1 MNNQVPLSAAPV
13 DQPVTLINAFTVPLH
28 ESDRFLRRRKDNAR
42 IMAGQ
47 PGFIRARMY
56 KSLVEDAELRFI
68 NMAEWSTGEALAKA
82 RTKPEFLTSVRRLMD
97 DPELHVTPR
106 PAIYQVAVEVRP
118 GDLL

>member
-1 MNNQVPLSAAPV
+1 MSQAPAPTGV
-13 DQPVTLINAFTVPLH
+13 SVNEPVTLINAFTVPLC
-28 ESDRFLRRRKDNAR
+28 ESERFLRRWKDNAR

-56 KSLVEDAELRFI
+56 QALIDDAELRFV
-68 NMAEWSTGEALAKA
+68 NVAEWKSAKALAEA
-82 RTKPEFLTSVRRLMD
+82 RANPEFQDSVQRLEN

-118 GDLL
+118 GDKL